1 MKTSDILLV
10 NFPRTFN
17 RAVCF
22 GALGLIAAGLAGATP
37 LQAQIVTYDILNAN
51 AATSATVTPTAAS
64 GVAGGLLSTT
74 GTGTATS
81 LTGSYLW
88 KLWSSAGTPGGS
100 YMQWSLQPDATHQI
114 DFSGG
119 SVAFSLLRSLHVGGA
134 THGPDLWELDYS
146 TDNFATAG
154 NNLSGTINL
163 SATADGEQVPQS
175 FSLTP
180 LGTVAPLT
188 TVSFRLYGFNDN
200 GVGGGGSSGLGNNNS
215 ALPGTG
221 GNLLINGTVSAVPEP
236 SSYAAVF
243 GALAFG
249 FVFLTRR
256 LRKA

>member
-10 NFPRTFN
+10 SFPRTLN

-22 GALGLIAAGLAGATP
+22 GALGLIAAGLVGGTP
-37 LQAQIVTYDILNAN
+37 LEAQIVTYDIAGAN
-51 AATSATVTPTAAS
+51 AGVSPTVTPTAAS
-64 GVAGGLLSTT
+64 GVTGSLLSTV

-81 LTGSYLW
+81 AAGTYIW
-88 KLWSSAGTPGGS
+88 KLWSSGGTPGGS
-100 YMQWSLQPDATHQI
+100 YMQWSVQPDATHQI
-114 DFSGG
+114 DFSGA

-154 NNLSGTINL
+154 NNLSGTIDL
-163 SATADGEQVPQS
+163 SATADGQQVPQS

-180 LGTVAPLT
+180 LGSVAPLT

-200 GVGGGGSSGLGNNNS
+200 GLGGGGSSGLGNTGS
-215 ALPGTG
+215 LPGTG
-221 GNLLINGTVSAVPEP
+221 GNLVINGNVSVVPEP

-249 FVFLTRR
+249 FVFFTRR